1 MTAPDTTGTGTGMR
15 IHADITGTIGSTPL
29 VRLSRLAHAHG
40 VRAQLVAKLEFFNPL
55 ASVKDRIGLAMI
67 EAAERQGLIAPG
79 ATLIEATSGNTGI
92 ALAFAAAARGYR
104 LILTM
109 PESMSVERRRLLR
122 HLGARLELTP
132 AAESMSGAIRRAE
145 ALAAEIPGS
154 LLMRQFENAANP
166 AVHERT
172 TAQEIWADTAG
183 TVDTV
188 VAGIGTGGTIT
199 GVGRA
204 LKALNPAVRMVGVE
218 PAGSAVL
225 SGGKPGP
232 HRIQGIGS
240 GFLSAILDRDV
251 IDEIL
256 TVEDDDAIATARDI
270 ARLEGIPVG
279 ISAGAALAAA
289 IRLGRAPEAQDRL
302 IVTIIPS
309 FAERYL
315 STTLFADEP

>member
-1 MTAPDTTGTGTGMR
+1 MTAPDTTGTGMR

-79 ATLIEATSGNTGI
+79 STLIEATSGNTGI

>member
-1 MTAPDTTGTGTGMR
+1 MSASGTAPAMR
-15 IHADITGTIGSTPL
+15 IHADITGTIGGTPL
-29 VRLSRLAHAHG
+29 VRLSRLAQAHG

-55 ASVKDRIGLAMI
+55 ASVKDRIGIAMI
-67 EAAERQGLIAPG
+67 EDAERRGLIAPG

-166 AVHERT
+166 AIHERT
-172 TAQEIWADTAG
+172 TAREIWADTAG

-251 IDEIL
+251 IDAIL
-256 TVEDDDAIATARDI
+256 TVEDDEAIATARDV

-289 IRLGRAPEAQDRL
+289 IRLGKAPEAQDRL
-302 IVTIIPS
+302 VVTIIPS